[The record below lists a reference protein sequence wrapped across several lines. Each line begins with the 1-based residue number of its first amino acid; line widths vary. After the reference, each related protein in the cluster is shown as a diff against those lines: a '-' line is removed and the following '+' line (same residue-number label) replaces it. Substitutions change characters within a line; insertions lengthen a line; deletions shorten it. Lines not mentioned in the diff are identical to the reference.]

1 MNTITV
7 KYWGGTGNCLFQ
19 IGAAIYYSNKLNRP
33 FLLNEHPGF
42 PNLKKYSPK
51 SIGLDEEE
59 YAKSLCDHNE
69 SDISK
74 NVEFPEK
81 NVLLSGFFQ
90 DYRICDEYKEYLVD
104 VLGIPTIRKNVVSI
118 ISHPAFQSRGLF
130 WNPSTTEITVSLH
143 IRRGDYE
150 NLRCY
155 FILLDEYY
163 YKNAILY
170 LMGKLSGTYKR
181 VRILCF
187 YEKQSH
193 EPANQIIHSLELDKD
208 LLQFPIE
215 YYHFNEIVPLCL
227 QNAYCVSPALRIHHP
242 IPTFVPLFG
251 IVPNQSITDIEEMAI
266 MSHCDHHIIANST
279 YSWWSA
285 YINEKPD
292 KIVCY
297 PNEWYNHQLYYLSTA
312 GFNADGFIPIPA
324 WNPRIKKCGCF

>member
-59 YAKSLCDHNE
+59 YMKSLSEHNE

-118 ISHPAFQSRGLF
+118 ISHPAFQSRGLL

-181 VRILCF
+181 VRFLCF

-215 YYHFNEIVPLCL
+215 YYHFNEIVPD
-227 QNAYCVSPALRIHHP
+227 
-242 IPTFVPLFG
+242 
-251 IVPNQSITDIEEMAI
+251 QSITDIEEMAI

>member
-7 KYWGGTGNCLFQ
+7 KYWGGTGNVLFQ

-33 FLLNEHPGF
+33 FLLNEYPGF
-42 PNLKKYSPK
+42 PNLKKYSAE
-51 SIGLDEEE
+51 SIGLDEDE
-59 YAKSLCDHNE
+59 YMKSLCEHNE

-74 NVEFPEK
+74 NIEFPEK

-90 DYRICDEYKEYLVD
+90 NYRICDEYKEYLVD
-104 VLGIPTIRKNVVSI
+104 VVGIPTIRKNVVPI

-130 WNPSTTEITVSLH
+130 WNPSKTEITVSLH

-150 NLRCY
+150 NLQCY

-170 LMGKLSGTYKR
+170 LMSKLSGKYKR
-181 VRILCF
+181 IRILCF
-187 YEKQSH
+187 YEKQSR
-193 EPANQIIHSLELDKD
+193 EPANKIIHSLELDKD

-215 YYHFNEIVPLCL
+215 YWHFNDI
-227 QNAYCVSPALRIHHP
+227 
-242 IPTFVPLFG
+242 TKD
-251 IVPNQSITDIEEMAI
+251 QSITDIEEMAI

-285 YINEKPD
+285 YINENTD

-297 PNEWYNHQLYYLSTA
+297 PNEWYNHQLYYLSIT

-324 WNPRIKKCGCF
+324 WNPLNKKCGCF

>member
-59 YAKSLCDHNE
+59 YAKLLCEHNE

-215 YYHFNEIVPLCL
+215 YYHFNEIVP
-227 QNAYCVSPALRIHHP
+227 
-242 IPTFVPLFG
+242 
-251 IVPNQSITDIEEMAI
+251 NQSITDIEEMAI

-285 YINEKPD
+285 YINENPD